1 MSRFVLSRLTD
12 SEGAFAVQPESDGVK
27 TMTVTVAQAWAVL
40 SKAVDAAQPTGEI
53 VIASGKGTN
62 LFLRVKASDLPAEI
76 ALDLIEQGIR
86 KPLTDI
92 SLDKATDE
100 GNWHLAHGRRLK
112 RIESWK
118 AGVFSQR
125 GGAGD
130 EVGSQMKI
138 ELTEELKSKGLSVK
152 SHPEFF
158 KGNFSQMVDA
168 LDAKGLV
175 KDREHLVTRMK
186 DAAVAKLAARGK
198 ATESVDLSGISL

>member
-1 MSRFVLSRLTD
+1 
-12 SEGAFAVQPESDGVK
+12 
-27 TMTVTVAQAWAVL
+27 MTVTIAQAWTLLAA
-40 SKAVDAAQPTGEI
+40 AVDAAQPTGEI

-62 LFLRVKASDLPAEI
+62 LFLRVKASDLPASI

-100 GNWHLAHGRRLK
+100 GNWHHAHGRRLK
-112 RIESWK
+112 RVEAWK
-118 AGVFSQR
+118 EGTFSQR
-125 GGAGD
+125 GGASD

-152 SHPEFF
+152 QHAEFF
-158 KGNFSQMVDA
+158 KGNFSAMVEA
-168 LDAKGLV
+168 LEAKGLV
-175 KDREHLVTRMK
+175 KDREALVTRMK

-198 ATESVDLSGISL
+198 ASEAVDLSGISL